1 MEIIYKIKPFSS
13 FDNYTVA
20 SITDNVSIVID
31 KLIRITAKVTEQFA
45 GDIWYDIR
53 TLLDAQEG
61 RTALNEILIF
71 RESGISTHPVSK
83 TEEGYFVVNGGHL
96 SGIQC
101 WNLKHDPERNST
113 VLSRVY
119 LANTTQAWDYIG
131 M

>member
-1 MEIIYKIKPFSS
+1 MEVIYKIKPYSS

-20 SITDNVSIVID
+20 SITDNISIVID

-53 TLLDAQEG
+53 RLLDAQEG
-61 RTALNEILIF
+61 RTALNEVLIF
-71 RESGISTHPVSK
+71 RESGISAYPVYK
-83 TEEGYFVVNGGHL
+83 TEEGCCIVKGGHI

-113 VLSRVY
+113 ILSRVY
-119 LANTTQAWDYIG
+119 LANITQAWDYIG